1 MILQNISEGFCSTQ
15 RKRNLDVNPES
26 AEKKSFV
33 LFALHFWNQ
42 IKRQLQNPKPSNPS
56 LENILSKKAYLF
68 TTLLSRHF
76 WHRPIIHCKYHVS
89 YKHTYLVV
97 GMYTLKKYYWNWI
110 CLLHKLTS
118 FLRPGSIDWTFSH
131 FRTLWHESMNLN
143 RKSHHEIAFLMHY
156 CHYIYV
162 RYGTV
167 NYFLMTK
174 VREKEILRDW

>member
-76 WHRPIIHCKYHVS
+76 WHRPIIHCKY
-89 YKHTYLVV
+89 KLQAYL
-97 GMYTLKKYYWNWI
+97 
-110 CLLHKLTS
+110 S
-118 FLRPGSIDWTFSH
+118 SSR
-131 FRTLWHESMNLN
+131 
-143 RKSHHEIAFLMHY
+143 
-156 CHYIYV
+156 YV
-162 RYGTV
+162 Y
-167 NYFLMTK
+167 L
-174 VREKEILRDW
+174 EEILLKLNLFITQVNKFSSSWIYRLNFFTF